1 MGTQA
6 TSHWREDERI
16 AALRSYDILDTPPEP
31 DFDDVVRL
39 VAQICQA
46 PRAAISLFDDHR
58 QWLKAEIGLGFK
70 EVPLALS
77 ICPGIALQPGLTVIP
92 DVTRDERLASN
103 PLVTGEPHI
112 RFYAG
117 VLLETSE
124 GVPLGTLC
132 VLDDEIRDLS
142 EPQRFGLVTLAHQ
155 VMALLELRRAL
166 AQRDRARTARDR
178 AENKK
183 VLLTRELHH
192 RVKNTLAVVQ
202 AVAGSTAR
210 SSTNINQFRAALSGR
225 IGALAKTHAI
235 LTSDDDQI
243 ASLRGLF
250 EVELGGEAEAQV
262 SRVKLDGPPVSLR
275 SEIAIPLGLA
285 IHEMISNSRR
295 FGALSEKQGEV
306 RVTWTTTAQDA
317 SEFVVL
323 HWREYGGPEVAPPRQ
338 HGFGSRML
346 DRVLGAQI
354 GAKVVTD
361 YRPEGLR
368 IEITFALPAVS
379 PG

>member
-1 MGTQA
+1 
-6 TSHWREDERI
+6 
-16 AALRSYDILDTPPEP
+16 
-31 DFDDVVRL
+31 
-39 VAQICQA
+39 
-46 PRAAISLFDDHR
+46 
-58 QWLKAEIGLGFK
+58 
-70 EVPLALS
+70 
-77 ICPGIALQPGLTVIP
+77 
-92 DVTRDERLASN
+92 
-103 PLVTGEPHI
+103 
-112 RFYAG
+112 
-117 VLLETSE
+117 
-124 GVPLGTLC
+124 
-132 VLDDEIRDLS
+132 VLDDEVRDLR
-142 EPQRFGLVTLAHQ
+142 EPQRFALVTLARQ

-166 AQRDRARTARDR
+166 AQRDRARAARDL

-235 LTSDDDQI
+235 LTSDNDQI
-243 ASLRGLF
+243 ASLRSLI

-262 SRVKLDGPPVSLR
+262 SRVTLDGPPVSLP

-295 FGALSEKQGEV
+295 FGALSKQQGEV

-368 IEITFALPAVS
+368 IEITFALPPIS